1 MKFFLISDST
11 DAAIGLRLAGI
22 EGVVVSEPAEVN
34 AALDRAIADKDI
46 GVVLITGRLSQLC
59 EERIRQL
66 KQTLSRPLISQIPD
80 QGTQGSV
87 GDSIARYVRE
97 AVGIKI

>member
-11 DAAIGLRLAGI
+11 DTAIGLRLAGI
-22 EGVVVSEPAEVN
+22 EGVVVSEPAEVD
-34 AALDRAIADKDI
+34 AALDRAIADEEV
-46 GVVLITGRLSQLC
+46 GVVLITSRLSELC
-59 EERIRQL
+59 EERVRQL

-80 QGTQGSV
+80 QGSQGSV
-87 GDSIARYVRE
+87 GDSITRYVRE